1 MKTLKI
7 LTGVVIIALIVVFA
21 TGSINFG
28 EDRENFYAADPKQ
41 EQVYS
46 ESQNQEH
53 APPSDEREV
62 EPISSNT
69 IADSGYSIGDKAAN
83 FRLQNIDNEYVSLS
97 DYPDAKG
104 FIVIFT
110 TNHCPYSVAYE
121 DRINDL
127 NKKYASQGY
136 PVIAINPNNPQAY
149 PEDSFEN
156 MKVRAKEK
164 KFTFPYL
171 FDNGQ
176 KVYPQ
181 YGATKTPHV
190 FLLEKE
196 GADHIVKYIGAIDDN
211 HKNADKVKNHFV
223 EDAVDALLAEEEIQ
237 TKTTVAIGCSIKK

>member
-41 EQVYS
+41 ERDYS
-46 ESQNQEH
+46 ETQKLEQ
-53 APPSDEREV
+53 APPTDSDQTET
-62 EPISSNT
+62 ISSE
-69 IADSGYSIGDKAAN
+69 ADFGYSIGDKAAN
-83 FRLQNIDNEYVSLS
+83 FRLQNVDGEYVSLS

-127 NKKYASQGY
+127 NKKYASQGF

-164 KFTFPYL
+164 GFTFPYL

-196 GADHIVKYIGAIDDN
+196 KGDHIVRYIGAIDDN
-211 HKNADKVKNHFV
+211 YKNADKVKNHFV
-223 EDAVDALLAEEEIQ
+223 EDAVDALLAGEEIQ